1 MSMWAKFDVFRRGLE
16 QGVAYVYLGGDMEM
30 RAKVRALRIFGM
42 GLEIG
47 WGVDVFGDLEYLG
60 SSDTKREGMLM
71 CLGVWGA

>member
-1 MSMWAKFDVFRRGLE
+1 
-16 QGVAYVYLGGDMEM
+16 MEM

-71 CLGVWGA
+71 CLGVWGE